1 MYFGLTLKLVLV
13 EVKIFR
19 KIIGI
24 ITITL
29 LISVKVV
36 DSIHRRDLHLL
47 QCTEHKV

>member
-1 MYFGLTLKLVLV
+1 MYFALKLKLVLV

-29 LISVKVV
+29 TISVKVV
-36 DSIHRRDLHLL
+36 GSIHRRGFDLL
-47 QCTEHKV
+47 QYTEHTV